1 MGFRLHIF
9 GFVLFILFSCQLIL
23 AQTKKQDFRQL
34 LSEVE
39 TQEQILAK
47 CQPSRMRISH
57 FCYDFCPTN
66 LVKPRYP
73 AEAKRLRLTGS
84 VKVEVIVDEEGKVI
98 YASVLDGTP
107 YLSQAARQAAYRS
120 TFYPARDCENKTIKF
135 RGSITYHF
143 Y

>member
-1 MGFRLHIF
+1 MDCRFHIL
-9 GFVLFILFSCQLIL
+9 GFVLLIL
-23 AQTKKQDFRQL
+23 LFCQSNTAQTKKQDFRQL
-34 LSEVE
+34 LKEVE

-47 CQPSRMRISH
+47 CQPRRTRISH
-57 FCYDFCPTN
+57 FCYETCPTN

-73 AEAKRLRLTGS
+73 VEAKRIRLEGS
-84 VKVEVIVDEEGKVI
+84 VKVDVIVNEEGKVI

-107 YLSQAARQAAYRS
+107 YLSQAARQGAYRS

-135 RGSITYHF
+135 RGSIIYHF